1 MLAVSHY
8 CGASDDRSRAE
19 GSNPVK
25 PLSKLPGPNSERPS
39 SEVRRKLC
47 WRCVSSHLSHEVLVS
62 APEDREGASLMSRQV
77 GVGIGGG
84 GWVDLCKTL
93 FEKIDMTSYL
103 TMCTYY
109 H

>member
-1 MLAVSHY
+1 
-8 CGASDDRSRAE
+8 
-19 GSNPVK
+19 
-25 PLSKLPGPNSERPS
+25 
-39 SEVRRKLC
+39 
-47 WRCVSSHLSHEVLVS
+47 
-62 APEDREGASLMSRQV
+62 MSRQV
-77 GVGIGGG
+77 GVGMGGG